1 MCPIVDDKACA
12 ATESLATTVTPIGL
26 LSHVIR
32 LTGMKGVP
40 IETIAG
46 FTAFI
51 DFSSWVNSL
60 MTLQTGAFLSQ
71 VKPRMNWEHF
81 AITEAFPT
89 LSTGIQ
95 CVSFAGFLFCVSGN
109 RITQG

>member
-1 MCPIVDDKACA
+1 MCPVVDDKACA
-12 ATESLATTVTPIGL
+12 ATESLATTVAPIGL
-26 LSHVIR
+26 LSRVIR

-40 IETIAG
+40 TETIAG
-46 FTAFI
+46 FTTFI
-51 DFSSWVNSL
+51 DFPSRVNSL
-60 MTLQTGAFLSQ
+60 MTLQMGAFLSQ
-71 VKPRMNWEHF
+71 ENPRMNWEHF

-95 CVSFAGFLFCVSGN
+95 CLSFAGFLFCVSFN